1 MAGSRTL
8 FQNQNRTPGRT
19 PTESGINN
27 GSGTN
32 QFMTANLAVTTSYD
46 LNKNGPLVVILL
58 CNQVNR

>member
-8 FQNQNRTPGRT
+8 SKSEQRTPGRT

-32 QFMTANLAVTTSYD
+32 QFMTNC
-46 LNKNGPLVVILL
+46 II
-58 CNQVNR
+58 